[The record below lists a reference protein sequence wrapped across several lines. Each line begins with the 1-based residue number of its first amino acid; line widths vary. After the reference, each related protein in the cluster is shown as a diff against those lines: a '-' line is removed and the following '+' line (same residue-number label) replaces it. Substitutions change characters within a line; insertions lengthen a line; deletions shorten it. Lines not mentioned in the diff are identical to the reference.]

1 MSANKASSKNSR
13 GKKWPIIGYSLAAM
27 LAVVG
32 FILDT
37 RGHTSAFPVVMVAF
51 WIAVFTYL
59 INLELKKKRSE
70 ERSVC
75 TGMINLPY
83 AASAYQGKDY
93 RAVASLYARLGFHN
107 ITTVSLHD
115 LRTIMTSKPGG
126 TETVT
131 VGGRLVGTNEWYDPE
146 EEVVITYHDFAE

>member
-1 MSANKASSKNSR
+1 MSANKDSSKNIR
-13 GKKWPIIGYSLAAM
+13 GKKWLIIGYVLAAI

-37 RGHTSAFPVVMVAF
+37 RGNSSAFTVIMVAF

-59 INLELKKKRSE
+59 IGFELKKKQNE
-70 ERSVC
+70 ERNVSM
-75 TGMINLPY
+75 GMIKLPGVATEY
-83 AASAYQGKDY
+83 DNKDY
-93 RAVASLYARLGFHN
+93 RAIASVYKRLGFRN
-107 ITTVSLHD
+107 ITTVNLHD

-126 TETVT
+126 TETVM
-131 VGGRLVGTNEWYDPE
+131 VGGKLVGINEWYDPE